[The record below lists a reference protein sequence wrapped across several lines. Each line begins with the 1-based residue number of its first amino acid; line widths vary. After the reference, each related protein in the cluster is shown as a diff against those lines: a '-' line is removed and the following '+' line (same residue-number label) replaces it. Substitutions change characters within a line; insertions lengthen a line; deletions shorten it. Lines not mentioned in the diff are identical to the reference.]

1 MTTNPIDLTGTVTV
15 TTGDVMEVVVP
26 DTAPDKMTATLNEQ
40 VPVVHAG
47 KPVQERRSSPSKYRS
62 VELSPAFVQDPT
74 RPEHPTTAEGKLLHR
89 ALETGDL
96 RGLTENQLRL
106 VGMCAEYVNHTLPQ
120 GTTRKHEMKF
130 PIVGQDYG
138 YGDLVGIKGNKGWY
152 IDYKFGFG
160 KQEDVEVNPAAQAYA
175 LGMMTVFPYLT
186 SVECHYMYPRLEEI
200 SVATFKQADLP
211 RIVARIT
218 AIKERHNAATPETC
232 SYHEDTCVYC
242 THLGKCPTAAKA
254 LLPLAQKYADTH
266 EMEVP
271 VVPDLSAIRDP
282 ETWARIYRGLPALEA
297 LVGSIKR
304 HALEFRQESGIE
316 IPGTALREKKGA
328 RSILSPLGA
337 WEVAKTFGVSQEAFL
352 GACSVSVSDLIKEV
366 RDLAP
371 RGKKDAVEQQ
381 LECKLS
387 DVGVLT
393 QGASSWHLAR
403 SKT

>member
-1 MTTNPIDLTGTVTV
+1 MTD
-15 TTGDVMEVVVP
+15 
-26 DTAPDKMTATLNEQ
+26 DTITPPK
-40 VPVVHAG
+40 
-47 KPVQERRSSPSKYRS
+47 ERRSSPSKYRS
-62 VELSPAFVQDPT
+62 VELSPAFVQDPS

-106 VGMCAEYVNHTLPQ
+106 VGMCSDYVNSVLPQ
-120 GTTRKHEMKF
+120 GTVRKHEVRF

-138 YGDLVGIKGNKGWY
+138 FGDLIGLKGNKGWY
-152 IDYKFGFG
+152 VDYKFGFN

-175 LGMMTVFPYLT
+175 LGMLTVFPYLT
-186 SVECHYMYPRLEEI
+186 SVECHYLYPRLEEV
-200 SVATFKQADLP
+200 SVGAFKQTDVP
-211 RIVARIT
+211 RIIARIT
-218 AIKERHNAATPETC
+218 AIKERHSAATPETC
-232 SYHEDTCVYC
+232 KYHEDTCVYC
-242 THLGKCPTAAKA
+242 THLGKCPVAARA

-266 EMEVP
+266 DMDVP
-271 VVPDLSAIRDP
+271 VVPDLSTITDP
-282 ETWARIYRGLPALEA
+282 AVWARIYRGLPALEA

-328 RSILSPLGA
+328 RAILSPLGA
-337 WEVAKTFGVSQEAFL
+337 WEVAKEFGVSQEAFL
-352 GACSVSVSDLIKEV
+352 GACSVSVPDLITEV
-366 RDLAP
+366 RALAP

-387 DVGVLT
+387 DAGVLT
-393 QGASSWHLAR
+393 SGPSSWHLAR

>member
-1 MTTNPIDLTGTVTV
+1 MIDLSGTETV
-15 TTGDVMEVVVP
+15 TTGDVMEVVP
-26 DTAPDKMTATLNEQ
+26 TTESMNKLAPVIQ
-40 VPVVHAG
+40 AG

-62 VELSPAFVQDPT
+62 VELSPAFVQDPS

-106 VGMCAEYVNHTLPQ
+106 VGMCSDYVNRILPQ
-120 GTTRKHEMKF
+120 GTTRKHEVRF
-130 PIVGQDYG
+130 PIVGSDYG
-138 YGDLVGIKGNKGWY
+138 FGDLIGLKGNKGWY
-152 IDYKFGFG
+152 IDYKFGFN

-175 LGMMTVFPYLT
+175 LGMLTVFPYLA
-186 SVECHYMYPRLEEI
+186 SVECHYLYPRLEEV
-200 SVATFKQADLP
+200 SVGTFTRQDMPK
-211 RIVARIT
+211 IIARIT
-218 AIKERHNAATPETC
+218 AIKERHSAATPETC
-232 SYHEDTCVYC
+232 KYHEDTCVYC
-242 THLGKCPTAAKA
+242 VHLGKCPTAAKA
-254 LLPLAQKYADTH
+254 LLPLAQKYAGTH
-266 EMEVP
+266 DMDVP

-316 IPGTALREKKGA
+316 IPGTTLREKKGA
-328 RSILSPLGA
+328 RAILSPLGA
-337 WEVAKTFGVSQEAFL
+337 WEVAKEFGVSQEAFL
-352 GACSVSVSDLIKEV
+352 GACSVSVPDLITEV
-366 RDLAP
+366 RALAP

-387 DVGVLT
+387 DAGVLT
-393 QGASSWHLAR
+393 QGTSSWHLAR